1 LQPDNVGIVGRT
13 EKAAGW
19 FVQQT
24 QERKSGMALESPVG
38 KQIREVL
45 ATSLRR
51 DASTIKPEHH
61 LRDDLGLDSLM
72 TFELLYDLEKAFD
85 LEIPND
91 DLPGLQTLDDV
102 VKYIEGRVSPDTKTS
117 VPKTKEKKPALTK
130 PAKAVQDPL
139 ASQRKTARPAQAKK
153 ATATAKTRKSTPSS
167 RPRAPAT
174 ATKQVATT
182 APSKKRTTTP
192 KRKVIKK

>member
-1 LQPDNVGIVGRT
+1 LHLDNVVIVERT

-19 FVQQT
+19 FVQQA
-24 QERKSGMALESPVG
+24 QERNSGMDLESPVG

-117 VPKTKEKKPALTK
+117 APKTKEKKPASTK
-130 PAKAVQDPL
+130 PAK
-139 ASQRKTARPAQAKK
+139 PAQAKK
-153 ATATAKTRKSTPSS
+153 ATAKTRKAPAPTK
-167 RPRAPAT
+167 PRAAAT
-174 ATKQVATT
+174 ATKQEATT
-182 APSKKRTTTP
+182 ASSKKRTTTS

>member
-1 LQPDNVGIVGRT
+1 
-13 EKAAGW
+13 
-19 FVQQT
+19 
-24 QERKSGMALESPVG
+24 MALESPVG

-72 TFELLYDLEKAFD
+72 TFELLYDLEKSFD

-102 VKYIEGRVSPDTKTS
+102 VKYIEGRVNSGPKTS
-117 VPKTKEKKPALTK
+117 APKTKEKKPASTK
-130 PAKAVQDPL
+130 PAK
-139 ASQRKTARPAQAKK
+139 PAQAKK
-153 ATATAKTRKSTPSS
+153 ATAKTQKTTPSS
-167 RPRAPAT
+167 RPRATAT
-174 ATKQVATT
+174 ATKHVATS
-182 APSKKRTTTP
+182 APSKKRTTTS

>member
-1 LQPDNVGIVGRT
+1 
-13 EKAAGW
+13 
-19 FVQQT
+19 
-24 QERKSGMALESPVG
+24 MAIESPVG

-51 DASTIKPEHH
+51 DASTIKPEHS

-91 DLPGLQTLDDV
+91 DLPGLQTLADV
-102 VKYIEGRVSPDTKTS
+102 IKYVEGRVNPGPKTS
-117 VPKTKEKKPALTK
+117 APKAKEKKPSLTK
-130 PAKAVQDPL
+130 PAKA
-139 ASQRKTARPAQAKK
+139 AQAKK
-153 ATATAKTRKSTPSS
+153 ATVKTRKSPAAIK
-167 RPRAPAT
+167 PRGLAT

-182 APSKKRTTTP
+182 ASSKKRTTTST
-192 KRKVIKK
+192 RKVIKK

>member
-1 LQPDNVGIVGRT
+1 
-13 EKAAGW
+13 
-19 FVQQT
+19 
-24 QERKSGMALESPVG
+24 MAVESQIG

-51 DASTIKPEHH
+51 DPSSIKPEHS

-102 VKYIEGRVSPDTKTS
+102 VKYVERRVNSS
-117 VPKTKEKKPALTK
+117 AVSAAPKAKEKKPAATK
-130 PAKAVQDPL
+130 PAKAT
-139 ASQRKTARPAQAKK
+139 KTASTAKPKSATPAKAKK
-153 ATATAKTRKSTPSS
+153 PTAPATKTRKALASTKT
-167 RPRAPAT
+167 RPAT
-174 ATKQVATT
+174 TSTKRVGTSAS
-182 APSKKRTTTP
+182 SKKRITAS
-192 KRKVIKK
+192 KLKAKKK

>member
-1 LQPDNVGIVGRT
+1 
-13 EKAAGW
+13 
-19 FVQQT
+19 
-24 QERKSGMALESPVG
+24 MALESPVG

-51 DASTIKPEHH
+51 DASTIKPEHF

-91 DLPGLQTLDDV
+91 DLPGLQTLADV
-102 VKYIEGRVSPDTKTS
+102 IKYVEGRVNAGPKTS
-117 VPKTKEKKPALTK
+117 APMAKEKKPSLTK
-130 PAKAVQDPL
+130 PAKA
-139 ASQRKTARPAQAKK
+139 AQAKK
-153 ATATAKTRKSTPSS
+153 ATVETRKSPAAIK
-167 RPRAPAT
+167 PRALAT

-182 APSKKRTTTP
+182 ASSKKRTTTST
-192 KRKVIKK
+192 RKVIKK